1 MKIQEILEFL
11 DGMEL
16 AYTFQGDP
24 LAQVE
29 RFSSLS
35 HYCPGSFTWVK
46 ALKNVP
52 EHFDLSALTLVFT
65 GPDMELEGA
74 ANVIRTAESKR
85 AFFSTIE
92 HFYGEDE
99 TRPAIGQG
107 TYIGPRVKLGNNV
120 RIGHNCTLDGE
131 ITIGDDTVIWNN
143 VVMVNRVT
151 VGSRCTICSGTVI
164 GHDGFGFTEDA
175 AHRKT
180 MVRHFGGVHIGVTLP
195 FWKIAASAGASL
207 TTPSSAPALR
217 SMPRSAWGITASWAK
232 TPHLCAV
239 PASTDPAASEHTAMW
254 PPVLSAIRYRWR
266 KAAL

>member
-151 VGSRCTICSGTVI
+151 VGSRCTICSGTCLLY
-164 GHDGFGFTEDA
+164 TSDA
-175 AHRKT
+175 A
-180 MVRHFGGVHIGVTLP
+180 
-195 FWKIAASAGASL
+195 
-207 TTPSSAPALR
+207 
-217 SMPRSAWGITASWAK
+217 
-232 TPHLCAV
+232 
-239 PASTDPAASEHTAMW
+239 DE
-254 PPVLSAIRYRWR
+254 
-266 KAAL
+266 